1 MAPSSSLRLSAAIC
15 VFLLASLSVRCDDE
29 EDHLLQGINSYRQ
42 SKSLPALAKHDK
54 ANCLAGKI
62 ADEIEDEACPRPG
75 APSSPPRVANLQK
88 HLDKCGID
96 GNTTKDG
103 MVVPVCVRKRV
114 PTLVLTNYTQSPQNA
129 KYLNDSKYTGVGIG
143 TEDDWTV
150 LVLTTNT
157 QTGMFAPPAGAA
169 ATVRNPLFCLLLG
182 LSLFL
187 LRQN

>member
-15 VFLLASLSVRCDDE
+15 VFLLASLSVRCDDD

-42 SKSLPALAKHDK
+42 SKSLPVLAKHDK
-54 ANCLAGKI
+54 ANCLAGEI
-62 ADEIEDEACPRPG
+62 ADEIEDEPCPKPG

-96 GNTTKDG
+96 GNSTKDG
-103 MVVPVCVRKRV
+103 MVLPVCVRKRV
-114 PTLVLTNYTQSPQNA
+114 PTLVLTNYTQSQNA
-129 KYLNDSKYTGVGIG
+129 KYLNDSKFTGAGIG

-157 QTGMFAPPAGAA
+157 QTGMFAAA
-169 ATVRNPLFCLLLG
+169 AVAASTVTNPLVCLLLG

-187 LRQN
+187 LPQN